1 MINNETTLQETVSL
15 SVADRT
21 MDTIISLPVGPTMQ
35 PKTVGQRMAGKC
47 TSECYGSDPASLY

>member
-1 MINNETTLQETVSL
+1 MINNDITLQETVSS
-15 SVADRT
+15 SVGD
-21 MDTIISLPVGPTMQ
+21 MMVIISLPVGPTMQ

>member
-1 MINNETTLQETVSL
+1 MMINNETTLQEVVS
-15 SVADRT
+15 SCVADL
-21 MDTIISLPVGPTMQ
+21 MAIISLPVGPTMQ

>member
-1 MINNETTLQETVSL
+1 MINNEITLQETVSL
-15 SVADRT
+15 SVADI
-21 MDTIISLPVGPTMQ
+21 MAVISLPVGPTMQ

>member
-1 MINNETTLQETVSL
+1 MINNDITLQETVSS
-15 SVADRT
+15 SVADL
-21 MDTIISLPVGPTMQ
+21 MAIIRSDLPVGPTMQ